1 VARISKRRSEA
12 ILKAYEKWGWL
23 TVTVVWALALLFA
36 ATLVLIALGT
46 LIIYPFA
53 GTEENTSVAMLVG
66 GIVLVG
72 FVVLGFTMR
81 NRFPMKG

>member
-1 VARISKRRSEA
+1 MASILKRRSEA
-12 ILKAYEKWGWL
+12 ILKTYEKWGWL
-23 TVTVVWALALLFA
+23 AVTVVWALAFLFA

-53 GTEENTSVAMLVG
+53 GTEENASVAMLVG
-66 GIVLVG
+66 GVLLVG
-72 FVVLGFTMR
+72 IVVLGFTMR